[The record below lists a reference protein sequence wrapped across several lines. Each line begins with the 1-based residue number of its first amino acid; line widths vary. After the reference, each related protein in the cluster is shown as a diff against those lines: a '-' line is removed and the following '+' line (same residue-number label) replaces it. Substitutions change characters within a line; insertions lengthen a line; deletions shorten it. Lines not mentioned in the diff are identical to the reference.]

1 MAQRKSFLLRINEEL
16 YKELKRW
23 ADSELRSVN
32 GQIEFLLKQ
41 AVDRQKKSGNA
52 PAAGE

>member
-1 MAQRKSFLLRINEEL
+1 MTQRKPFLLRISDEL

-32 GQIEFLLKQ
+32 GQIEFLLKE
-41 AVDRQKKSGNA
+41 AVERHKRGARGKPD
-52 PAAGE
+52 E

>member
-1 MAQRKSFLLRINEEL
+1 MAERKPFLLRINDEL

-23 ADSELRSVN
+23 ADAEMRSVN

-41 AVDRQKKSGNA
+41 AVERRRKGADRDS
-52 PAAGE
+52 EE